1 MLTHHVLRIRLKR
14 YVFGELGNS
23 IFFSIQFNL
32 FSQAQEGCSERPIGH
47 LMSAA
52 PNRIE
57 TCTGKFVAMVYK
69 DEQTNTLKHTHQFT
83 NMMGKSCFMRGPI
96 TTNIN
101 K

>member
-1 MLTHHVLRIRLKR
+1 MF
-14 YVFGELGNS
+14 YQFNS
-23 IFFSIQFNL
+23 IYFPKRN
-32 FSQAQEGCSERPIGH
+32 QAQEGCSERPFGH
-47 LMSAA
+47 LMFAA

-57 TCTGKFVAMVYK
+57 TCTGKFVAMAYK

-96 TTNIN
+96 TTYIN